1 MIRLLQRMDDAEP
14 RLPASGE
21 STPSKLRIVTV
32 LAGAKEAETEAVE
45 DFARGLEWV
54 RWLLAGIRRQNL
66 AIHCRPVNTTRAGAA
81 HAVWA
86 DFGRQHLTRSLR
98 SHFLQAWKAASKGD
112 LQAVIDADKAFTAT
126 LAEEESARSSQAGQ
140 LLLQATRHARYQGWL
155 GRYRGSCQAGESPGH
170 FLTVWA
176 GVAHFF
182 QLSLA
187 SAAAE
192 YLRLEWE
199 ILTWNLPGATM
210 PKDLPSL
217 ASRMI
222 EASQVEL
229 RLVE

>member
-14 RLPASGE
+14 RLPAGGE
-21 STPSKLRIVTV
+21 STPPPLRNLTV
-32 LAGAKEAETEAVE
+32 LAEAQEPEEEAVE

-54 RWLLAGIRRQNL
+54 RWLLAGIRRKNL
-66 AIHCRPVNTTRAGAA
+66 AIHCRPLRTARAGTA
-81 HAVWA
+81 HALWS
-86 DFGRQHLTRSLR
+86 DFGHQRLPTSLR
-98 SHFLQAWKAASKGD
+98 AHFLQAWQASAKGD
-112 LQAVIDADKAFTAT
+112 LQAVIAADLAFTAS
-126 LAEEESARSSQAGQ
+126 LSEDESNRSTQAGE

-155 GRYRGSCQAGESPGH
+155 GRYRVVCQAGESPGH

-199 ILTWNLPGATM
+199 MLTWNLPGIAMTD
-210 PKDLPSL
+210 DLPAL

-222 EASQVEL
+222 ETSQREL